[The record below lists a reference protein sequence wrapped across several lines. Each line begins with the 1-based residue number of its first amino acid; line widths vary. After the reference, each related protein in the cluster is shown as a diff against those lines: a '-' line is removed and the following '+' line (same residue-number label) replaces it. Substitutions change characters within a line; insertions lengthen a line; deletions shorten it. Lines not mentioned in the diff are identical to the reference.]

1 MTLTTGQANP
11 RDTQFIAAQNSPLL
25 GALDSDYEALGRVLE
40 RRGVAI
46 DQVTKEN
53 WQGVAET
60 FRQLAKRLK

>member
-1 MTLTTGQANP
+1 MMSSPVSMTPKELHESYLAKATQAEAN
-11 RDTQFIAAQNSPLL
+11 AA
-25 GALDSDYEALGRVLE
+25 AAT
-40 RRGVAI
+40 

>member
-1 MTLTTGQANP
+1 MPSLPIAMTPKELHESYLAKAIQAEAN
-11 RDTQFIAAQNSPLL
+11 AA
-25 GALDSDYEALGRVLE
+25 AA
-40 RRGVAI
+40 A

>member
-1 MTLTTGQANP
+1 MSSSPIAMTPKELHESYVAKATQAEAN
-11 RDTQFIAAQNSPLL
+11 AAT
-25 GALDSDYEALGRVLE
+25 
-40 RRGVAI
+40 AI